1 MPEKDN
7 LHDEHRARLEK
18 LNKIRQQGFEP
29 YPARVKR
36 THTCEQAIFLF
47 DPIKNEISN
56 GASKLSDKK
65 ITLAGRL
72 RAIRGHG
79 GSTFVTIE
87 DGTAQFQ
94 VYFKKDELGEH
105 KYKLIQDLLDIGDF
119 IEATGY
125 LFLTKKGEKTLLAEN
140 FELLAKALLPL
151 PEKWHGLSDVEIRFR
166 KRYLDLIA
174 NPEVKQIF
182 KIRRATIKAIR
193 EFLDD
198 KGYLEVDTP
207 VLQLLAGGAT
217 AKPFLTHHNALNADM
232 YLRVAPEL
240 YLKRLVVGGLE
251 KVYEIARCFRNEGI
265 DASHNPEF
273 TQVEFYE
280 AYADYNDLMKM
291 VEEMLP
297 FILNKIGKKL
307 TIEHEGKKIDFTPPY
322 PKITF
327 KDALQKYAKIN
338 IEDYPDRESL
348 AKEAKK
354 QSLKIEKSF
363 GRGKILDELYKD
375 FVRPK
380 LVQPTFLTN
389 HPIELSP
396 LAKKVIDDPN
406 YVERF
411 QLIAA
416 GMELCNAFSE
426 LNDPTDQLARF
437 AAQQELKKAGDEEAQ
452 PTDKD
457 FVEALEHGMPPTA
470 GLGMGIDRLV
480 ALLTNTHNIKEVIL
494 FPTLRPKQ

>member
-1 MPEKDN
+1 MN
-7 LHDEHRARLEK
+7 TVNDEHQTRIAK
-18 LNKIRQQGFEP
+18 LNKIRERGFEP
-29 YPARVKR
+29 YPARTGR
-36 THTCEQAIFLF
+36 THTCEQAVFTF
-47 DPIKNEISN
+47 D
-56 GASKLSDKK
+56 KLKDK

-79 GSTFVTIE
+79 GSTFATIE
-87 DGTAQFQ
+87 DGSGKFQ
-94 VYFKKDELGEH
+94 IYFKKDELGER
-105 KYKLIQDLLDIGDF
+105 KYMLIQDLLDIGDF
-119 IEATGY
+119 IEATGN

-166 KRYLDLIA
+166 QRYLDLIA

-182 KIRRATIKAIR
+182 KVRGATIKAIR

-198 KGYLEVDTP
+198 RGYLEVDTP

-240 YLKRLVVGGLE
+240 YLKRLVVGGLDR
-251 KVYEIARCFRNEGI
+251 VYEIGRCFRNEGI
-265 DASHNPEF
+265 DANHNPEF
-273 TQVEFYE
+273 TQVESYE
-280 AYADYNDLMKM
+280 AYADYNDYIKM
-291 VEEMLP
+291 VEELLP
-297 FILNKIGKKL
+297 FILNKIGKNL
-307 TIEHEGKKIDFTPPY
+307 EIEHEGKKIDFTPPY

-327 KDALQKYAKIN
+327 RDALKKYAKLDM
-338 IEDYPDRESL
+338 EDYPDRESL
-348 AKEAKK
+348 TKEAKRLG
-354 QSLKIEKSF
+354 LKIEKSF

-380 LVQPTFLTN
+380 LIQPTFLTN

-396 LAKKVIDDPN
+396 LAKKSIENPN

-411 QLIAA
+411 QLIV
-416 GMELCNAFSE
+416 GGRELCNAFSE
-426 LNDPTDQLARF
+426 LNDPIDQEARF
-437 AAQQELKKAGDEEAQ
+437 AEQQKLIKAGDEEAQ
-452 PTDKD
+452 PADQD
-457 FVEALEHGMPPTA
+457 YIEALKHGLPPTA
-470 GLGMGIDRLV
+470 GLGLGIDRLA

-494 FPTLRPKQ
+494 FPTLKPKQ

>member
-1 MPEKDN
+1 MPEKTSI
-7 LHDEHRARLEK
+7 HDERQARLNK

-29 YPARVKR
+29 YPGRVKR
-36 THTCEQAIFLF
+36 THTCEQAVVLF
-47 DPIKNEISN
+47 D
-56 GASKLSDKK
+56 KLSAPPAGGNEK
-65 ITLAGRL
+65 ITLTGRL

-87 DGTAQFQ
+87 DSTAQFQ

-105 KYKLIQDLLDIGDF
+105 KYMFIRDLLDIGDF
-119 IEATGY
+119 IEATGA
-125 LFLTKKGEKTLLAEN
+125 LFLTKKGEKTLLAKN

-166 KRYLDLIA
+166 QRYLDLIA
-174 NPEVKQIF
+174 NPEIKQIF
-182 KIRRATIKAIR
+182 KVRSAIIKAIR

-198 KGYLEVDTP
+198 RGFLEVETP
-207 VLQLLAGGAT
+207 MLQPLAGGAT
-217 AKPFLTHHNALNADM
+217 AKPFLTHHNALDIDM

-240 YLKRLVVGGLE
+240 YLKRLIVGGLD
-251 KVYEIARCFRNEGI
+251 KVYEIGRCFRNEGI

-273 TQVEFYE
+273 TILEYYQ
-280 AYADYNDLMKM
+280 AYADYQDLMKLT
-291 VEEMLP
+291 EEFLP
-297 FILNKIGKKL
+297 FVLKKTGHKL
-307 TIEHEGKKIDFTPPY
+307 IVEYEGQKIDFTPPY
-322 PKITF
+322 KKTTF
-327 KDALQKYAKIN
+327 KDALKKYADIN
-338 IEDYPDRESL
+338 IEDFPDRESL
-348 AKEAKK
+348 AKEAKR
-354 QSLKIEKSF
+354 QGLKIEKSF

-380 LVQPTFLTN
+380 LIQPTFLTN
-389 HPIELSP
+389 QPIELSP
-396 LAKKVIDDPN
+396 LAKKAINDPN

-411 QLIAA
+411 QLIAG

-452 PTDKD
+452 PADKD

-494 FPTLRPKQ
+494 FPTLRPKC

>member
-1 MPEKDN
+1 MPEINN
-7 LHDEHRARLEK
+7 LHDEHKTRLAK

-36 THTCEQAIFLF
+36 THTCEQTIFLF
-47 DPIKNEISN
+47 D
-56 GASKLSDKK
+56 KLSAKKEK

-87 DGTAQFQ
+87 DGMAKFQ
-94 VYFKKDELGEH
+94 VYFKKDQLGEH
-105 KYKLIQDLLDIGDF
+105 KYKFTQELLDIGDF
-119 IEATGY
+119 IEATGT

-140 FELLAKALLPL
+140 FELLTKSLLPL

-166 KRYLDLIA
+166 QRYLDLIA

-182 KIRRATIKAIR
+182 KIRSAVIKAIR
-193 EFLDD
+193 EFLDERD
-198 KGYLEVDTP
+198 FLEVDTP
-207 VLQLLAGGAT
+207 ILQPLAGGAT
-217 AKPFLTHHNALNADM
+217 AKPFLTHHNALDIDM

-240 YLKRLVVGGLE
+240 YLKRLIVGGLE

-265 DASHNPEF
+265 DAAHNPEF

-280 AYADYNDLMKM
+280 AYADYNDLMKLI
-291 VEEMLP
+291 EELLP
-297 FILNKIGKKL
+297 FILDKIGKKL
-307 TIEHEGKKIDFTPPY
+307 VVEYEGQKIDFTPPY
-322 PKITF
+322 DRITF
-327 KDALQKYAKIN
+327 KDALKKYAKIN

-354 QSLKIEKSF
+354 QGLKIEKSF

-380 LVQPTFLTN
+380 LIQPTFLTN

-396 LAKKVIDDPN
+396 LAKKVINDPN

-411 QLIAA
+411 QLIA
-416 GMELCNAFSE
+416 GNLELCQAYSE

-437 AAQQELKKAGDEEAQ
+437 TEQQELKKAGDEEAQ
-452 PTDKD
+452 PMDKD
-457 FVEALEHGMPPTA
+457 FVEALEHGLPPTA

-494 FPTLRPKQ
+494 FPTLRPKGK

>member
-1 MPEKDN
+1 METQKHEN
-7 LHDEHRARLEK
+7 TKTLHDEHQARLEK

-47 DPIKNEISN
+47 D
-56 GASKLSDKK
+56 KLIAKKEK
-65 ITLAGRL
+65 ITLTGRL

-94 VYFKKDELGEH
+94 VYFKKDELAEH
-105 KYKLIQDLLDIGDF
+105 KYKLVQDLSDIGDF
-119 IEATGY
+119 IEATGS

-140 FELLAKALLPL
+140 FELLTKALLPL

-166 KRYLDLIA
+166 QRYLDLIA

-182 KIRRATIKAIR
+182 KIRSAIIKAIR
-193 EFLDD
+193 QFLEEKDF
-198 KGYLEVDTP
+198 LEVETP
-207 VLQLLAGGAT
+207 ILQPLAGGAT
-217 AKPFLTHHNALNADM
+217 AKPFMTHHNALDIDM

-280 AYADYNDLMKM
+280 AYADYNDLMKLI
-291 VEEMLP
+291 EELLP
-297 FILNKIGKKL
+297 FILDKIGKKSVV
-307 TIEHEGKKIDFTPPY
+307 EYEGQKIDFTPPY
-322 PKITF
+322 DRITF
-327 KDALQKYAKIN
+327 KDALKKYAKIN

-354 QSLKIEKSF
+354 QGLKIEKSF

-380 LVQPTFLTN
+380 LIQPTFLTN

-396 LAKKVIDDPN
+396 LAKKVINDPN

-411 QLIAA
+411 QLIAG
-416 GMELCNAFSE
+416 GMELCQAYSE

-437 AAQQELKKAGDEEAQ
+437 TEQQELKKAGDEEAQ
-452 PTDKD
+452 PMDKD
-457 FVEALEHGMPPTA
+457 FVEALEHGLPPTA

-494 FPTLRPKQ
+494 FPTLRPKP